1 MTRSPSPAPLAA
13 SRQPGFA
20 ALGVPASI
28 VAALDRQSITEPF
41 PIQSRTLPD
50 SLAGRDILAR
60 GVTGSGKTLAFAIP
74 TVMALAASGRTKPG
88 RPRALILVPTREL
101 AAQVAA
107 VLTPLAA
114 ALRLSCAT
122 VFGGVAQSRQVAAL
136 RSGVDILIACPGRL
150 EDLIAQRACSLADV
164 QVTVLDEA
172 DHMVDLGFL
181 PAVRRLLD
189 ATPDGGQRMLFS
201 ATLDNSIDAVVRRY
215 LHDPRV
221 CAITPAPSE
230 ATEVVHH
237 LLAVTTVDKGA
248 VVREVARHATRAVLF
263 TRTKRGAQKLAGQLR
278 LAGIEARELHG
289 NLSQPARQ
297 RNLGAFA
304 DGSATVLVATDIAA
318 RGIHVDNID
327 LVLHV
332 DPPMEHKAYVHRS
345 GRTARAGATGVVA
358 TLMTPDQASD
368 VHRLTRAAGITA
380 TMTKVTAAHP
390 LLASLSVSTAP
401 AGEPRPAPPHRPS
414 NTRSN
419 RPRRRGREQR
429 PAARLG

>member
-1 MTRSPSPAPLAA
+1 
-13 SRQPGFA
+13 
-20 ALGVPASI
+20 
-28 VAALDRQSITEPF
+28 VA
-41 PIQSRTLPD
+41 
-50 SLAGRDILAR
+50 
-60 GVTGSGKTLAFAIP
+60 
-74 TVMALAASGRTKPG
+74 AASGRVKPG

-114 ALRLSCAT
+114 AMHVRCTT
-122 VFGGVAQSRQVAAL
+122 VFGGVSQGRQVAAL
-136 RSGVDILIACPGRL
+136 RAGVDVLIACPGRL
-150 EDLIAQRACSLADV
+150 EDLIAQRHCSLADV

-189 ATPDGGQRMLFS
+189 ATPPGGQRMLFS
-201 ATLDNSIDAVVRRY
+201 ATLDSSIDAVVRRY
-215 LHDPRV
+215 LHDPSV
-221 CAITPAPSE
+221 CAITPEPD
-230 ATEVVHH
+230 TVTDVVHH
-237 LLAVTTVDKGA
+237 LLAVTNVDKGA

-327 LVLHV
+327 LVVHV

-358 TLMTPDQASD
+358 TLMTPDQAAD
-368 VHRLTRAAGITA
+368 VHRLTRAAGISA
-380 TMTKVTAAHP
+380 TMTKVTSSHP
-390 LLASLSVSTAP
+390 LLASLSGTPADGTTAVP
-401 AGEPRPAPPHRPS
+401 SASRPAPHRPDR
-414 NTRSN
+414 TRSN
-419 RPRRRGREQR
+419 RRPRRGRPQR
-429 PAARLG
+429 PAARVA